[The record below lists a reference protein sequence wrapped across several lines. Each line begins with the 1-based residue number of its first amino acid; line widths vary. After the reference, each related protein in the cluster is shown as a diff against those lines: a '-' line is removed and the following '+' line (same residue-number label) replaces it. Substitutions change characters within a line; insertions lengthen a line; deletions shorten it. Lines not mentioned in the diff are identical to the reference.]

1 MAASIERSIV
11 AALDHPNVSREKQKI
26 ILKKEQEMAV
36 KELLDGK
43 DVMAILP
50 TGFGK
55 SLIFTIFA
63 IAKGQISRSEKTC
76 VLVISPLKSI
86 IDDQIAEMASLNYRA
101 LELSVDN
108 MASILS
114 DPPQFVYCTAE
125 KVLEKSF
132 LDELKNSNTAIHK
145 AVSAIVVDE
154 SHTVESWTGKR

>member
-11 AALDHPNVSREKQKI
+11 AALDHLNVSREKQKI

-63 IAKGQISRSEKTC
+63 IAKGQISRRDK
-76 VLVISPLKSI
+76 
-86 IDDQIAEMASLNYRA
+86 YRA
-101 LELSVDN
+101 CDFPFEE
-108 MASILS
+108 
-114 DPPQFVYCTAE
+114 Y
-125 KVLEKSF
+125 
-132 LDELKNSNTAIHK
+132 H
-145 AVSAIVVDE
+145 
-154 SHTVESWTGKR
+154 R

>member
-1 MAASIERSIV
+1 MIHHIFPKGHFAFLMKVNNGGFPQRSIV
-11 AALDHPNVSREKQKI
+11 AALDHLNVSREKQKI

-101 LELSVDN
+101 LVSRQYGFHFERS
-108 MASILS
+108 ATIR
-114 DPPQFVYCTAE
+114 
-125 KVLEKSF
+125 VLHSRKGPREIIS
-132 LDELKNSNTAIHK
+132 
-145 AVSAIVVDE
+145 
-154 SHTVESWTGKR
+154 R